1 MSSDGRQRSR
11 SRSRERD
18 GGDALAQSIPTGLPP
33 QPPQYSSLPPIV
45 PYGNNGPPGSFTGLP
60 SLPIFATATV
70 S

>member
-18 GGDALAQSIPTGLPP
+18 GGDALTPSIPTGLPP

-45 PYGNNGPPGSFTGLP
+45 PYGNGPPGSFTGLP
-60 SLPIFATATV
+60 SLPAFASATV